1 MTIVTRRDRHRVYPT
16 EEQIV
21 PLKKNLGSSR
31 FIYNEGNPSFPFAD
45 LSVLPAVR
53 KNRSGGGRS
62 KERPTL
68 VEREDD
74 ESYRFWWNDD
84 DEKELAEY
92 RQRCWKELE
101 DAASTFITAGTE
113 N

>member
-21 PLKKNLGSSR
+21 LLKKNLGSSR
-31 FIYNEGNPSFPFAD
+31 FIYNNPSFPFAD
-45 LSVLPAVR
+45 LSVLTAVR
-53 KNRSGGGRS
+53 KNRRGGGRS

-74 ESYRFWWNDD
+74 DSYRFWWNDD
-84 DEKELAEY
+84 DEEELAEY

-101 DAASTFITAGTE
+101 DAASSFITAGTE